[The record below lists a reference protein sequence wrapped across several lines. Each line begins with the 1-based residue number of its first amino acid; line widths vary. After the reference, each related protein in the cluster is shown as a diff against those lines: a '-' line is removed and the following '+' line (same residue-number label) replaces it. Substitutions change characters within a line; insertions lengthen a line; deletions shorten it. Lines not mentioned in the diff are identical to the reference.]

1 MSVPTVENNNLES
14 IVFSKINSLFDLEV
28 LLNEPSPRQII
39 QKDNYKIQL
48 EAVEIDDK
56 ETASGALL
64 TIFEVNQDG
73 SIADTLRFRVE
84 IDLEEKHVKTIQTED
99 GYQSLNE
106 LNNQLTKIYG

>member
-14 IVFSKINSLFDLEV
+14 IVFNKINSLFDLDM
-28 LLNEPSPRQII
+28 LLKESSPRQMI

-48 EAVEIDDK
+48 EAVDMDDK

-73 SIADTLRFRVE
+73 SITDTLRFRVE
-84 IDLEEKHVKTIQTED
+84 IDLEEKQVKTIQTED
-99 GYQSLNE
+99 GYLSLKE
-106 LNNQLTKIYG
+106 LNNQLIKIYG